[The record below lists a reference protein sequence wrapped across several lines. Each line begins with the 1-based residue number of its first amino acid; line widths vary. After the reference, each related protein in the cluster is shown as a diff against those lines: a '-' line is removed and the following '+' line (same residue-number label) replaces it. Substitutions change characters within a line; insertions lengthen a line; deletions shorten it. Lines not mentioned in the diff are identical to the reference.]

1 MFFSTIGDTFI
12 LFFFGIV
19 GWYVFA
25 LLRAPVAPL
34 LGAFT
39 VLAMMRATGMDI
51 PPSPFYLNPLIQ
63 MTVGLFVGSQ
73 ITPETVRDLKT
84 VILPAFI
91 IASWALGVVFVI
103 GGFLSRVTHLDLY
116 TAMLSSSM
124 GGLPEM
130 AVLAIATN
138 TEVSVVIVMFLFR
151 LIFSLFAFPL
161 IFKRWVAHSIV
172 ERDERLQEKTD
183 RVNNS
188 ASFDIRSIPGLLL
201 KPDSRQQAIARCRE
215 LISLIRKLKLK
226 DLTNR
231 SLGRLLFTLAM
242 TGSGAFIFQQL
253 GMPAGIMVGAML
265 FAVIASLSGAR
276 IHFRSPGVFGILLV
290 GVGIMISDNI
300 SAQTLEV
307 LLHNSLAWPMFLSTM
322 LIVLSSFLVAYVIHR
337 VSGWD
342 YPTSFLAT
350 APAGL
355 TLMTTLALNYGK
367 NPLHVS
373 SLHLCRLIVLKTT
386 VPLIFM
392 FLI

>member
-1 MFFSTIGDTFI
+1 MIFSTIGDTFI
-12 LFFFGIV
+12 LFFFGIM
-19 GWYVFA
+19 GWYIFA

-39 VLAMMRATGMDI
+39 VLGIMRATGMDI
-51 PPSPFYLNPLIQ
+51 PPSPFYLNPAVQ
-63 MTVGLFVGSQ
+63 MAVGLFVGSQ
-73 ITPETVRDLKT
+73 ITPETVRELKT

-91 IASWALGVVFVI
+91 IATWALGVVFVI

-138 TEVSVVIVMFLFR
+138 TEVSVVIAMFLFR

-161 IFKRWVAHSIV
+161 IFKHWVAHSIV
-172 ERDERLQEKTD
+172 EQDERSQGNTGTE
-183 RVNNS
+183 NS
-188 ASFDIRSIPGLLL
+188 AASFDIRSVNNLLL
-201 KPDSRQQAIARCRE
+201 KSDSRKQAINHCRE
-215 LISLIRKLKLK
+215 LGSLIKKLKLK
-226 DLTNR
+226 DFLNR

-242 TGSGAFIFQQL
+242 TGSGAFIFHQL
-253 GMPAGIMVGAML
+253 GVPAGIMVGAML

-276 IHFRSPGVFGILLV
+276 IHFRSSGVFGILLV

-307 LLHNSLAWPMFLSTM
+307 LLYNNLAWPMFLSTM
-322 LIVLSSFLVAYVIHR
+322 LIVLSSFLVAYIIHR